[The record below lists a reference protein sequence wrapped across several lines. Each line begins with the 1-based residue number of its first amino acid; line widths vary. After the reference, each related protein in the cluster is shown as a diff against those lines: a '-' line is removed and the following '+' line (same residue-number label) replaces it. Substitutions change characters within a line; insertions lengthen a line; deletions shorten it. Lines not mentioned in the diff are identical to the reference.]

1 MKVGA
6 TPGKGSLHSHCSGKT
21 WAMPSRTR
29 FSSGQKSQPLQG
41 GRVGVRGF
49 DFWSQHCR
57 RQGLERLKWLESACE
72 CV

>member
-1 MKVGA
+1 MEVGA
-6 TPGKGSLHSHCSGKT
+6 TPEKGSLHSYCSGKT

-49 DFWSQHCR
+49 LISGASTVDARAWR
-57 RQGLERLKWLESACE
+57 D
-72 CV
+72 